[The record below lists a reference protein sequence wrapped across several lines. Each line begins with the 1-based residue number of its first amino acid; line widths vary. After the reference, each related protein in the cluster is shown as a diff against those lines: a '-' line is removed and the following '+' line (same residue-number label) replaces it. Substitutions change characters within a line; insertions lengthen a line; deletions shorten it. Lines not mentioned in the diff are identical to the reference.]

1 MYGVTEIRFHGR
13 GGQGAKTAAQ
23 MLAEAVI
30 AQGKYVQAFPEYGPE
45 RSGAPMR
52 SYTRLS
58 DNPITIHS
66 GVYHPDIV
74 AVLDNTLLKSVNV
87 LEGISSGGTILINTP
102 ESPESIASKLKAE
115 GVRVCT
121 IDATKIAMETTGKP
135 FPNTPMLGAIA
146 KATGIIG
153 TEGLIEEIKHK
164 FLVKL
169 GEKLTEANVQ
179 ALNRAYEEVKGTNG

>member
-1 MYGVTEIRFHGR
+1 MYGVTEVRFHGR

-74 AVLDNTLLKSVNV
+74 AVLDNTLLESVDV

-102 ESPESIASKLKAE
+102 DSAESIKSKLKADD
-115 GVRVCT
+115 VKIYTV
-121 IDATKIAMETTGKP
+121 DATKIAMETTGKP
-135 FPNTPMLGAIA
+135 FPNTPMLGALA

-153 TEGLIEEIKHK
+153 KEGLIKEIKHK

>member
-1 MYGVTEIRFHGR
+1 MYGVTEVRFHGR

-74 AVLDNTLLKSVNV
+74 TVLDNTLLESVDV
-87 LEGISSGGTILINTP
+87 LEGISSGGTILINTTD
-102 ESPESIASKLKAE
+102 SAESIKGKLKADD
-115 GVRVCT
+115 VRIYTV
-121 IDATKIAMETTGKP
+121 DATRIAMETTGKP

-153 TEGLIEEIKHK
+153 KEGLIKEIKHK

-179 ALNRAYEEVKGTNG
+179 ALNRAYEEVKGING

>member
-1 MYGVTEIRFHGR
+1 MYGVTEVRFHGR

-74 AVLDNTLLKSVNV
+74 AVLDNTLLESVDV
-87 LEGISSGGTILINTP
+87 LEGISPCGTILINTP
-102 ESPESIASKLKAE
+102 DSAESIKGKLKADD
-115 GVRVCT
+115 VKIYTV
-121 IDATKIAMETTGKP
+121 DATKIAMETTGKP
-135 FPNTPMLGAIA
+135 FPNTPMLGALA

-153 TEGLIEEIKHK
+153 KEGLIKEIKHK

-169 GEKLTEANVQ
+169 GEKLTEANIQ